1 MIPMICF
8 VDYEVLN
15 DQDYNSPVETSIL
28 LPLNLLIIIQSPAS
42 TLWLVVQPMVEASL
56 SHRVPVRHLYYGDR
70 TTHTSVTIGRQ

>member
-15 DQDYNSPVETSIL
+15 DQDYNTPQLKQAYYSHSIYL
-28 LPLNLLIIIQSPAS
+28 LLFSRLHLLY
-42 TLWLVVQPMVEASL
+42 VVQPMVEASL